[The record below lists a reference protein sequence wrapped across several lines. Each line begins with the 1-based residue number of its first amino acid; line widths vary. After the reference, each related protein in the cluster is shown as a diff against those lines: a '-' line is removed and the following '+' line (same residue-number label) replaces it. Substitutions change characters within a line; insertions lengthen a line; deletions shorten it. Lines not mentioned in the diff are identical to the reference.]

1 MIKRLL
7 TICAATILL
16 AACETASTD
25 SNEVVGSSSGSSSG
39 TGAAASASSNT
50 STSSNTSNASNA
62 SNTSNTSN
70 TSNAA
75 SESASS
81 SAESSVASGSSS
93 SSSSSSIG
101 SIKSPDELLAKV
113 GSTVYFDYDQ
123 STLTAEAQATLDRQ
137 AAFLKASPS
146 FRITIEGHCDE
157 RGTREYNLA
166 LGDRRASAARDYLV
180 AKGINASR
188 LSTISYG
195 KERPSVGGSNETS
208 YSLNRRSVSKID

>member
-7 TICAATILL
+7 TICAATFLL

-39 TGAAASASSNT
+39 SGAAASASSNT
-50 STSSNTSNASNA
+50 SSDAGGTTSAGTTSAGGA
-62 SNTSNTSN
+62 
-70 TSNAA
+70 
-75 SESASS
+75 
-81 SAESSVASGSSS
+81 
-93 SSSSSSIG
+93 SSIG
-101 SIKSPDELLAKV
+101 SIRTPDELLAKV

-123 STLTAEAQATLDRQ
+123 SSLTSEAQATLDRQ

-146 FRITIEGHCDE
+146 FRLVIEGHCDE

-166 LGDRRASAARDYLV
+166 LGDRRASAVRDYLV

-208 YSLNRRSVSKID
+208 YSLNRRSVSRIDS

>member
-7 TICAATILL
+7 TICAATFLL

-39 TGAAASASSNT
+39 SGAAASASSNT
-50 STSSNTSNASNA
+50 SSDAGGTTSAGTTSAGT
-62 SNTSNTSN
+62 TSAGTTS
-70 TSNAA
+70 AGGA
-75 SESASS
+75 
-81 SAESSVASGSSS
+81 
-93 SSSSSSIG
+93 SSIG
-101 SIKSPDELLAKV
+101 SIRTPDELLAKV

-123 STLTAEAQATLDRQ
+123 SSLTSEAQATLDRQ

-146 FRITIEGHCDE
+146 FRIVIEGHCDE

-166 LGDRRASAARDYLV
+166 LGDRRASAVRDYLV

-195 KERPSVGGSNETS
+195 KERPSVGGSNDTS
-208 YSLNRRSVSKID
+208 YALNRRSVSRIDS

>member
-7 TICAATILL
+7 TICAATFLL

-39 TGAAASASSNT
+39 SGAAATASSNT
-50 STSSNTSNASNA
+50 SGDAGGTASA
-62 SNTSNTSN
+62 GG
-70 TSNAA
+70 
-75 SESASS
+75 ASS
-81 SAESSVASGSSS
+81 SGGA
-93 SSSSSSIG
+93 SSIG
-101 SIKSPDELLAKV
+101 SIRTPDELLAKV

-123 STLTAEAQATLDRQ
+123 SSLTSEAQATLDRQ

-146 FRITIEGHCDE
+146 FRLVIEGHCDE

-166 LGDRRASAARDYLV
+166 LGDRRASAVRDYLV

-195 KERPSVGGSNETS
+195 KERPSVGGSNDTS
-208 YSLNRRSVSKID
+208 YALNRRSVSRIDS

>member
-7 TICAATILL
+7 TICAATLLL

-39 TGAAASASSNT
+39 SGAAASASSNT
-50 STSSNTSNASNA
+50 SSDAGGTTSAGTTSAGT
-62 SNTSNTSN
+62 TSAGTTS
-70 TSNAA
+70 AGGA
-75 SESASS
+75 
-81 SAESSVASGSSS
+81 
-93 SSSSSSIG
+93 SSIG
-101 SIKSPDELLAKV
+101 SIRTPDELLAKV

-123 STLTAEAQATLDRQ
+123 SSLTSEAQATLDRQ

-146 FRITIEGHCDE
+146 FRLIIEGHCDE

-166 LGDRRASAARDYLV
+166 LGDRRASAVRDYLV

-208 YSLNRRSVSKID
+208 YALNRRSVSRIDS

>member
-7 TICAATILL
+7 TICAATFLL

-39 TGAAASASSNT
+39 SGAAASASSNT
-50 STSSNTSNASNA
+50 SSDAGGTTSADGGTTSAGGA
-62 SNTSNTSN
+62 
-70 TSNAA
+70 
-75 SESASS
+75 
-81 SAESSVASGSSS
+81 
-93 SSSSSSIG
+93 SSIG
-101 SIKSPDELLAKV
+101 SIRTPDELLAKV

-123 STLTAEAQATLDRQ
+123 SSLTSEAQATLDRQ

-146 FRITIEGHCDE
+146 FRLVIEGHCDE

-166 LGDRRASAARDYLV
+166 LGDRRASAVRDYLV

-195 KERPSVGGSNETS
+195 KERPSVGGSNDTS
-208 YSLNRRSVSKID
+208 YALNRRSVSRIDS

>member
-7 TICAATILL
+7 TICAATFLL

-39 TGAAASASSNT
+39 SGAAASASSNT
-50 STSSNTSNASNA
+50 SG
-62 SNTSNTSN
+62 NTSNTSGT
-70 TSNAA
+70 TSAGTT
-75 SESASS
+75 SAGTT
-81 SAESSVASGSSS
+81 SAGGA
-93 SSSSSSIG
+93 SSIG
-101 SIKSPDELLAKV
+101 SIRTPDELLAKV

-123 STLTAEAQATLDRQ
+123 SSLTSEAQATLDRQ

-146 FRITIEGHCDE
+146 FRLVIEGHCDE

-166 LGDRRASAARDYLV
+166 LGDRRASAVRDYLV

-195 KERPSVGGSNETS
+195 KERPSVGGSNDTS
-208 YSLNRRSVSKID
+208 YALNRRSVSRIDS

>member
-1 MIKRLL
+1 MGISMIKRLL
-7 TICAATILL
+7 TICAATFLL

-39 TGAAASASSNT
+39 SGAAASASSNT
-50 STSSNTSNASNA
+50 SSDATSAGGASA
-62 SNTSNTSN
+62 GG
-70 TSNAA
+70 A
-75 SESASS
+75 
-81 SAESSVASGSSS
+81 
-93 SSSSSSIG
+93 SSIG
-101 SIKSPDELLAKV
+101 SIRTPDELLAKV

-123 STLTAEAQATLDRQ
+123 SSLTSEAQATLDRQ

-146 FRITIEGHCDE
+146 FRLVIEGHCDE

-166 LGDRRASAARDYLV
+166 LGDRRASAVRDYLV

-195 KERPSVGGSNETS
+195 KERPSVGGSNDTS
-208 YSLNRRSVSKID
+208 YALNRRSVSRIDS

>member
-7 TICAATILL
+7 TICAATFLL

-39 TGAAASASSNT
+39 SGAAASASSNT
-50 STSSNTSNASNA
+50 STSNTSSDAGGT
-62 SNTSNTSN
+62 TS
-70 TSNAA
+70 AGGA
-75 SESASS
+75 
-81 SAESSVASGSSS
+81 
-93 SSSSSSIG
+93 SSIG
-101 SIKSPDELLAKV
+101 SIRTPDELLAKV

-123 STLTAEAQATLDRQ
+123 SSLTSEAQATLDRQ

-146 FRITIEGHCDE
+146 FRLVIEGHCDE

-166 LGDRRASAARDYLV
+166 LGDRRASAVRDYLV
-180 AKGINASR
+180 AKGINSSR

-195 KERPSVGGSNETS
+195 KERPSVGGSNDTS
-208 YSLNRRSVSKID
+208 YALNRRSVSRIDS

>member
-7 TICAATILL
+7 TICAATFLL

-39 TGAAASASSNT
+39 SGAAASASSNT
-50 STSSNTSNASNA
+50 STSNTS
-62 SNTSNTSN
+62 TSNTSSDAGG
-70 TSNAA
+70 TT
-75 SESASS
+75 SASS
-81 SAESSVASGSSS
+81 AGGA
-93 SSSSSSIG
+93 SSIG
-101 SIKSPDELLAKV
+101 SIRTPDELLAKV

-123 STLTAEAQATLDRQ
+123 SSLTSEAQATLDRQ

-146 FRITIEGHCDE
+146 FRLVIEGHCDE

-166 LGDRRASAARDYLV
+166 LGDRRASAVRDYLV

-195 KERPSVGGSNETS
+195 KERPSVGGSNDTS
-208 YSLNRRSVSKID
+208 YALNRRSVSRIDS

>member
-7 TICAATILL
+7 TICAATFLL

-39 TGAAASASSNT
+39 SGAAASASSNT
-50 STSSNTSNASNA
+50 SSDAGGTT
-62 SNTSNTSN
+62 
-70 TSNAA
+70 
-75 SESASS
+75 
-81 SAESSVASGSSS
+81 SAETTSAGTTSAGGA
-93 SSSSSSIG
+93 SSIG
-101 SIKSPDELLAKV
+101 SIRTPDELLAKV

-123 STLTAEAQATLDRQ
+123 SSLTSEAQATLDRQ

-146 FRITIEGHCDE
+146 FRLIIEGHCDE

-166 LGDRRASAARDYLV
+166 LGDRRASAVRDYLV

-208 YSLNRRSVSKID
+208 YSLNRRSVSRIDS

>member
-7 TICAATILL
+7 TICAATFLL

-39 TGAAASASSNT
+39 SDAAASASSNT
-50 STSSNTSNASNA
+50 STSSNN
-62 SNTSNTSN
+62 
-70 TSNAA
+70 A
-75 SESASS
+75 SESSS
-81 SAESSVASGSSS
+81 SASSGTSASASASAGG
-93 SSSSSSIG
+93 SSSIG
-101 SIKSPDELLAKV
+101 SIRSPDELLAKV

-123 STLTAEAQATLDRQ
+123 STLTDEAQATLDNQ
-137 AAFLKASPS
+137 AAFLRASPS

-166 LGDRRASAARDYLV
+166 LGDRRASAVRDYLV

>member
-7 TICAATILL
+7 TICAATFLL

-39 TGAAASASSNT
+39 SGAAASASSNT
-50 STSSNTSNASNA
+50 SSDAAGTTSAGGDFCWNGGA
-62 SNTSNTSN
+62 
-70 TSNAA
+70 
-75 SESASS
+75 
-81 SAESSVASGSSS
+81 
-93 SSSSSSIG
+93 SSIG
-101 SIKSPDELLAKV
+101 SIRTPDELLAKV

-123 STLTAEAQATLDRQ
+123 SSLTSEAQATLDRQ

-146 FRITIEGHCDE
+146 FRLVIEGHCDE

-166 LGDRRASAARDYLV
+166 LGDRRASAVRDYLV

-195 KERPSVGGSNETS
+195 KERPSVGGSNDTS
-208 YSLNRRSVSKID
+208 YALNRRSVSRIDS

>member
-1 MIKRLL
+1 MGTSMIKRLL

-50 STSSNTSNASNA
+50 STSSNTSN
-62 SNTSNTSN
+62 TGNTSN

-81 SAESSVASGSSS
+81 SAASSVASGSSS

>member
-7 TICAATILL
+7 TICAATFLL

-39 TGAAASASSNT
+39 SGAAASASSNT
-50 STSSNTSNASNA
+50 SSDAGGTTSAGTTSAGT
-62 SNTSNTSN
+62 TS
-70 TSNAA
+70 AGGA
-75 SESASS
+75 
-81 SAESSVASGSSS
+81 
-93 SSSSSSIG
+93 SSIG
-101 SIKSPDELLAKV
+101 SIRTPDELLAKV

-123 STLTAEAQATLDRQ
+123 SSLTSEAQATLDRQ

-146 FRITIEGHCDE
+146 FRLVIEGHCDE

-166 LGDRRASAARDYLV
+166 LGDRRASAVRDYLV

-195 KERPSVGGSNETS
+195 KERPSVGGSNDTS
-208 YSLNRRSVSKID
+208 YALNRRSVSRIDS

>member
-7 TICAATILL
+7 TICAATFLL

-39 TGAAASASSNT
+39 SGAAASASSNT
-50 STSSNTSNASNA
+50 SSDAGGTTSAGTTSAGT
-62 SNTSNTSN
+62 TS
-70 TSNAA
+70 AGGA
-75 SESASS
+75 
-81 SAESSVASGSSS
+81 
-93 SSSSSSIG
+93 SSIG
-101 SIKSPDELLAKV
+101 SIRTPDELLAKV

-123 STLTAEAQATLDRQ
+123 SSLTSEAQATLDRQ

-146 FRITIEGHCDE
+146 FRLIIEGHCDE

-166 LGDRRASAARDYLV
+166 LGDRRASAVRDYLV

-208 YSLNRRSVSKID
+208 YSLNRRSVSRIDS

>member
-7 TICAATILL
+7 TICAATFLL

-39 TGAAASASSNT
+39 SGAAASASSNT
-50 STSSNTSNASNA
+50 SSDAGGTTSAGTTSAGT
-62 SNTSNTSN
+62 TS
-70 TSNAA
+70 AGGA
-75 SESASS
+75 
-81 SAESSVASGSSS
+81 
-93 SSSSSSIG
+93 SSIG
-101 SIKSPDELLAKV
+101 SIRTPDELLAKV

-123 STLTAEAQATLDRQ
+123 SSLTSEAQATLDRQ

-146 FRITIEGHCDE
+146 FRIIIEGHCDE

-166 LGDRRASAARDYLV
+166 LGDRRASAVRDYLV

-208 YSLNRRSVSKID
+208 YALNRRSVSRIDS

>member
-1 MIKRLL
+1 MGISMIKRLL
-7 TICAATILL
+7 TICAATFLL

-50 STSSNTSNASNA
+50 SSDAGGTTSATSAGGT
-62 SNTSNTSN
+62 TS
-70 TSNAA
+70 AGGA
-75 SESASS
+75 
-81 SAESSVASGSSS
+81 
-93 SSSSSSIG
+93 SSIG
-101 SIKSPDELLAKV
+101 SIRTPDELLAKV

-123 STLTAEAQATLDRQ
+123 SSLTSEAQATLDRQ

-146 FRITIEGHCDE
+146 FRLIIEGHCDE

-166 LGDRRASAARDYLV
+166 LGDRRASAVRDYLV

-208 YSLNRRSVSKID
+208 YALNRRSVSRIDS

>member
-7 TICAATILL
+7 TICAATFLL

-39 TGAAASASSNT
+39 SGAAASASSNT
-50 STSSNTSNASNA
+50 SSDAGGTTSAG
-62 SNTSNTSN
+62 
-70 TSNAA
+70 
-75 SESASS
+75 SAGG
-81 SAESSVASGSSS
+81 A
-93 SSSSSSIG
+93 SSIG
-101 SIKSPDELLAKV
+101 SIRTPDELLAKV

-123 STLTAEAQATLDRQ
+123 SSLTSEAQATLDRQ

-146 FRITIEGHCDE
+146 FRLVIEGHCDE

-166 LGDRRASAARDYLV
+166 LGDRRASAVRDYLV

-195 KERPSVGGSNETS
+195 KERPSVGGSNDTS
-208 YSLNRRSVSKID
+208 YALNRRSVSRIDS

>member
-1 MIKRLL
+1 MGISMIKRLL
-7 TICAATILL
+7 TICAATFLL

-39 TGAAASASSNT
+39 SGAAASASSNT
-50 STSSNTSNASNA
+50 SSDAGGTT
-62 SNTSNTSN
+62 
-70 TSNAA
+70 
-75 SESASS
+75 
-81 SAESSVASGSSS
+81 SAETTSAGTTSAGGA
-93 SSSSSSIG
+93 SSIG
-101 SIKSPDELLAKV
+101 SIRTPDELLAKV

-123 STLTAEAQATLDRQ
+123 SSLTSEAQATLDRQ

-146 FRITIEGHCDE
+146 FRLIIEGHCDE

-166 LGDRRASAARDYLV
+166 LGDRRASAVRDYLV

-195 KERPSVGGSNETS
+195 KERPSVGGSNDTS
-208 YSLNRRSVSKID
+208 YALNRRSVSRIDS

>member
-7 TICAATILL
+7 TICAATFLL

-39 TGAAASASSNT
+39 SGAAASASSNT
-50 STSSNTSNASNA
+50 SSDAGGTTSAGTTSAGGA
-62 SNTSNTSN
+62 
-70 TSNAA
+70 
-75 SESASS
+75 
-81 SAESSVASGSSS
+81 
-93 SSSSSSIG
+93 SSIG
-101 SIKSPDELLAKV
+101 SIRTPDELLAKV

-123 STLTAEAQATLDRQ
+123 SSLTSEAQATLDRQ

-146 FRITIEGHCDE
+146 FRLIIEGHCDE

-166 LGDRRASAARDYLV
+166 LGDRRASAVRDYLV

-195 KERPSVGGSNETS
+195 KERPSVGGTNDTS
-208 YSLNRRSVSKID
+208 YALNRRSVSRIDS

>member
-7 TICAATILL
+7 TICAATFLL

-39 TGAAASASSNT
+39 SGAAASASSNT
-50 STSSNTSNASNA
+50 SSDAGGTTSAGTTSAGT
-62 SNTSNTSN
+62 TS
-70 TSNAA
+70 AGGA
-75 SESASS
+75 
-81 SAESSVASGSSS
+81 
-93 SSSSSSIG
+93 SSIG
-101 SIKSPDELLAKV
+101 SIRTPDELLAKV

-123 STLTAEAQATLDRQ
+123 SSLTSEAQATLDRQ

-146 FRITIEGHCDE
+146 FRLIIEGHCDE

-166 LGDRRASAARDYLV
+166 LGDRRASAVRDYLV

-208 YSLNRRSVSKID
+208 YALNRRSVSRIDS

>member
-7 TICAATILL
+7 TICAATFLL

-39 TGAAASASSNT
+39 SGAAASASSNT
-50 STSSNTSNASNA
+50 SSDAGGTT
-62 SNTSNTSN
+62 
-70 TSNAA
+70 
-75 SESASS
+75 
-81 SAESSVASGSSS
+81 SAETTSAGTTSAGGA
-93 SSSSSSIG
+93 SSIG
-101 SIKSPDELLAKV
+101 SIRTPDELLAKV

-123 STLTAEAQATLDRQ
+123 SSLTSEAQATLDRQ

-146 FRITIEGHCDE
+146 FRLIIEGHCDE

-166 LGDRRASAARDYLV
+166 LGDRRASAVRDYLV

-195 KERPSVGGSNETS
+195 KERPSVGGSNDTS
-208 YSLNRRSVSKID
+208 YALNRRSVSRIDS

>member
-7 TICAATILL
+7 TICAATFLL

-39 TGAAASASSNT
+39 SGAAASASSNT
-50 STSSNTSNASNA
+50 SSDAGGTTSAGTTSAGT
-62 SNTSNTSN
+62 TS
-70 TSNAA
+70 AGGA
-75 SESASS
+75 
-81 SAESSVASGSSS
+81 
-93 SSSSSSIG
+93 SSIG
-101 SIKSPDELLAKV
+101 SIRTPDELLAKV

-123 STLTAEAQATLDRQ
+123 SSLTSEAQATLDRQ

-146 FRITIEGHCDE
+146 FRIIIEGHCDE

-166 LGDRRASAARDYLV
+166 LGDRRASAVRDYLV

-195 KERPSVGGSNETS
+195 KERPSVGGSNDTS
-208 YSLNRRSVSKID
+208 YALNRRSVSRIDS

>member
-7 TICAATILL
+7 TICAATFLL

-39 TGAAASASSNT
+39 SGAAASASSNA
-50 STSSNTSNASNA
+50 SGNTSSDAGGTTSAGGM
-62 SNTSNTSN
+62 TS
-70 TSNAA
+70 AGGA
-75 SESASS
+75 
-81 SAESSVASGSSS
+81 
-93 SSSSSSIG
+93 SSIG
-101 SIKSPDELLAKV
+101 SIRTPDELLAKV
-113 GSTVYFDYDQ
+113 GSTVYFDYDR
-123 STLTAEAQATLDRQ
+123 SSLTTEAQATLDRQ

-146 FRITIEGHCDE
+146 FRIVIEGHCDE

-166 LGDRRASAARDYLV
+166 LGDRRASAVRDYLV

-195 KERPSVGGSNETS
+195 KERPSVGGSNDTS
-208 YSLNRRSVSKID
+208 YALNRRSVSRIDS